1 MQDVDDSSVLAE
13 AICDAIAKHTGLD
26 SVRDARAVVV
36 AQLAPLVAAALAG
49 RRAAALS
56 HELRNPLAVIA
67 TSASLLAP
75 RVGDDERGRKH
86 IARIDAQVKLAS
98 SLAHELLD
106 AASPRPIQ
114 LELVA
119 LHSLVIDC
127 VDSANLPPTITVNVR
142 DDDAPASVA
151 RLDRRRTQQIL
162 GNLLSNARAA
172 CGDHAELALAIT
184 RDGPHLIVTVQDNG
198 PGIARED
205 FDRVFALGVSKS
217 AAGHGFGL
225 AISRE
230 WARAQGG
237 DLALRPSDVGAC
249 FALRVAAAEGA

>member
-26 SVRDARAVVV
+26 SVRDARAVVA
-36 AQLAPLVAAALAG
+36 AQLAPLVAAAIAG

-106 AASPRPIQ
+106 AASPRPIL

-119 LHSLVIDC
+119 LHPLVLDA
-127 VDSANLPPTITVNVR
+127 VESANLPPTVSVKIN
-142 DDDAPASVA
+142 DDAPAAVA

-237 DLALRPSDVGAC
+237 DLALRPSDVGAR
-249 FALRVAAAEGA
+249 FALRVTRAEGA